1 MAKLKL
7 TADQLQVLLLV
18 VIPIAEELAAKT
30 TTKLDDRLVAA
41 LKAAS
46 SNPILLAL
54 VLSLISGSEPSVLP
68 TDQSL
73 SAMES
78 ANAEVLVENADK
90 VAGLFSLVA

>member
-1 MAKLKL
+1 MAKFKL
-7 TADQLQVLLLV
+7 SAEQLQVLLLV

-30 TTKLDDRLVAA
+30 TTKLDDKLVAA

-46 SNPILLAL
+46 TNPILLAL
-54 VLSLISGSEPSVLP
+54 VMSLLSGGEPSVKP
-68 TDQSL
+68 EDPSL

-78 ANAEVLVENADK
+78 GMAEVLCDNADQ